1 MSLLIDTKY
10 ISLLSPQLEKFKKK
24 GDFLYNF
31 RCPMCGDSQK
41 KKNKAR
47 GYLYKKKN
55 DMYYKCHNCN
65 HGTTMSNFIKEV
77 DVSLHQQYKMERW
90 KNGENGFSNYQKPKL
105 EVENPDFFKKPEF
118 KTIISKYAVPISRL
132 DDYHVAKRYLIA
144 RKIPCADELFYT
156 DAFGLFASD
165 LVSDRYDHLIKDDA
179 RILIPFYDTD
189 RKLLAVQGRSISGSE
204 LRYITIKMEESYPK
218 IYGLDKVNFGD
229 RIYVSEGPFDSMF
242 LPNSVAMA
250 GSDGICD
257 SKFFTV
263 RVKGE
268 VVFVFDNECRNL
280 EIVKKML
287 KVSED
292 GYGVC
297 IFPKTIRE
305 KDIND
310 MILSGFTQDQVVDI
324 INKNTYSG
332 LKAKLKINKWRRC

>member
-189 RKLLAVQGRSISGSE
+189 NKLLAVQGRSISGSE

-257 SKFFTV
+257 SKFFPV
-263 RVKGE
+263 RVKDD

-280 EIVKKML
+280 EIVNKML
-287 KVSED
+287 KVSGD
-292 GYGVC
+292 GYSVC

-305 KDIND
+305 NDIND
-310 MILSGFTQDQVVDI
+310 MILSGFSQDHVVDI
-324 INKNTYSG
+324 INSNTYSG